1 MGARQRS
8 QIHSQHW
15 RGRSFGLRRYI
26 WVGNGSR
33 NGNVCSRFAAIG
45 RGKLETRIRL
55 VIAPCARFV
64 NDQEELA
71 RFVLTDGWLY
81 KDNRLGCKLRPI
93 ALIPSPHEELSVYRI
108 DGWIPDE
115 VRTVGQGVADERESN
130 HRQRELANGKP
141 YPPTKRTFK
150 YVGRALLKAKS
161 FRGEQLDVVWEEPPL
176 GHSNVVGWPTQSGNR
191 KSNEAAQLAKAL
203 RLIDTN
209 SVTYVAA

>member
-1 MGARQRS
+1 M
-8 QIHSQHW
+8 
-15 RGRSFGLRRYI
+15 
-26 WVGNGSR
+26 
-33 NGNVCSRFAAIG
+33 
-45 RGKLETRIRL
+45 
-55 VIAPCARFV
+55 IAPCARFV

-161 FRGEQLDVVWEEPPL
+161 FRSEQLDVVWDEPPL

-191 KSNEAAQLAKAL
+191 KANEAAQLAKAL
-203 RLIDTN
+203 RLIDTK